1 MKKKFLSLVLALVM
15 VLGTFGN
22 VFAAAATDKKEVPK
36 LTSTNQKVQ
45 WLIDNKIVIGLADD
59 EGKATGNMDLDSPIR
74 RDAVAKMLVYA
85 TGEQDL
91 AAKLQGLYRPFPDVS
106 VDSIVNGY
114 ISVGASKSSP
124 ANGLP
129 FIEGYNEDGTFRP
142 QREVSYA
149 ELAKMLVVLV
159 KKDLTK
165 DMAYK
170 ANRDWATT
178 WMRWAAQ
185 EGILDGVSVADE
197 HAKAPRKDAFA
208 MIYNAFYKLRT
219 VKPVPTNET
228 RGIISKKSVNY
239 DLVLNQGDFEKK
251 FKVTNETVFVREGKN
266 DAPVRWLDTIA
277 DGNFY
282 YVGSLVRV
290 LADKDGNV
298 THIIEM
304 GNPVVGYKYPNTAWV
319 DLGNETLTKAES
331 FGKKGDV
338 IVKGEGFNKLDKIIF
353 SAQNK
358 EFVTT
363 DKTVYYVADFDN
375 NVLTQM
381 KDKAE
386 AAKYVSDK
394 TQNVYLAYEV
404 LPKSGV
410 KEAKVVVFNN
420 AKNQDTNDIVRVEKA
435 VSRPDFMLSF
445 QKPGYNPTTIEQVDL
460 RKIDTV
466 WPYNYNFTNYDVID
480 LAHRNGELRN
490 GNVLIDYETDPIFQV
505 KEFQKIEGT
514 KVTEDVTQD
523 EANAIVLLDK
533 DNQKQT
539 YDFGSNVKKFFGKE
553 ITKGAKVQIKL
564 VDDVADNNIKIIS
577 VVKPTDGLRGNLPN
591 GKYIGYVEGTVQQFI
606 PAKNN
611 SELNR
616 VMIKP
621 KDSAVAQPYVTAL
634 KAKNFK
640 VGDVIEFRAEN
651 IRSTDAVGEIV
662 EVTKNYYKN
671 EAVDTINALMA
682 PGTDDA
688 RHELS
693 KDEVKAYNDRI
704 AGAKNSDEVEA
715 IVDEAQ
721 ANDKVQ
727 LAVLQSGRVT
737 TKEAEKAVNKLKDDA
752 LKNGYLAALT
762 ARDKVDS
769 YAADKAGARVESNYK
784 DAKNAIASVPAT
796 PAEDPMNV
804 NLEGRLAFRRVEDF
818 IARAKAANTAE
829 EKKTALVN
837 GINAYNDTKGIWA
850 KHKDFLALGTE
861 LNKQIKEYND
871 ANNPADLTPVD
882 DEA

>member
-1 MKKKFLSLVLALVM
+1 M

-59 EGKATGNMDLDSPIR
+59 EGKETGNMDLDSPIR

-85 TGEQDL
+85 IGEQDL
-91 AAKLQGLYRPFPDVS
+91 AAKLQGLYRPFPDVT

-159 KKDLTK
+159 KEDLTK

-170 ANRDWATT
+170 ANRDWAST

-266 DAPVRWLDTIA
+266 DAPVKWLDTIK
-277 DGNFY
+277 DNNDY

-290 LADKDGNV
+290 LSDKDGNA

-319 DLGNETLTKAES
+319 DLGNETLTKAQS

-591 GKYIGYVEGTVQQFI
+591 GKYIGYVEGTVQKFI
-606 PAKNN
+606 PAEDN

-616 VMIKP
+616 VLIIP
-621 KDSAVAQPYVTAL
+621 KDGKVAQVYVTAL
-634 KAKNFK
+634 EAGEFPE
-640 VGDVIEFRAEN
+640 GSYIEFRAANVN
-651 IRSTDAVGEIV
+651 INNVVGEIV
-662 EVTKNYYKN
+662 EVTKDFYKTT
-671 EAVDTINALMA
+671 AVDDVKTLVA
-682 PGTDDA
+682 PTN
-688 RHELS
+688 ELS
-693 KDEVKAYNDRI
+693 QDEVDAYVARI
-704 AGAKNSDEVEA
+704 ADANNEKEAQA
-715 IVDEAQ
+715 IVDEAK
-721 ANDKVQ
+721 ANNAVQ
-727 LAVLQSGRVT
+727 GAVLDSG
-737 TKEAEKAVNKLKDDA
+737 
-752 LKNGYLAALT
+752 
-762 ARDKVDS
+762 S
-769 YAADKAGARVESNYK
+769 IK
-784 DAKNAIASVPAT
+784 DAKDAVEKLPDGELKTDYENALAAREAITAYKKAANAGEETDKLYDAAKAAIEKAPAT
-796 PAEDPMNV
+796 PADDAMNA
-804 NLEGRLAFRRVEDF
+804 NLQGRLDTIKTGKLVKVAKVAKD
-818 IARAKAANTAE
+818 ADKKAALEKAIEAFNAVEGKWSVTTETNTLGKIG
-829 EKKTALVN
+829 EK
-837 GINAYNDTKGIWA
+837 
-850 KHKDFLALGTE
+850 
-861 LNKQIKEYND
+861 LNEQITEYNKD
-871 ANNPADLTPVD
+871 NPADTLQLV
-882 DEA
+882 EVGK

>member
-85 TGEQDL
+85 IGEQDL
-91 AAKLQGLYRPFPDVS
+91 AAKLQGLYRPFPDVT

-159 KKDLTK
+159 KEDLTK

-170 ANRDWATT
+170 ANRDWAST

-197 HAKAPRKDAFA
+197 HAKAPRSDAFA

-277 DGNFY
+277 DDNFY

-290 LADKDGNV
+290 LSDKDGNV

-319 DLGNETLTKAES
+319 DLGNETLTKAQS

-591 GKYIGYVEGTVQQFI
+591 GKYIGYVEGTVQKFI
-606 PAKNN
+606 PAKDN

-616 VMIKP
+616 VLIIP
-621 KDSAVAQPYVTAL
+621 KDGKVAQVYVTAL
-634 KAKNFK
+634 KRAEFP
-640 VGDVIEFRAEN
+640 VGSYIEFRAANVN
-651 IRSTDAVGEIV
+651 INNVVGEIV
-662 EVTKNYYKN
+662 EVTKNFYKTT
-671 EAVDTINALMA
+671 AVNDVKTLVA
-682 PGTDDA
+682 PTN
-688 RHELS
+688 ELS
-693 KDEVKAYNDRI
+693 QDEVDAYVARI
-704 AGAKNSDEVEA
+704 ADANNEKEAQA
-715 IVDEAQ
+715 IVDEAK
-721 ANDKVQ
+721 ANNAVQ
-727 LAVLQSGRVT
+727 GAVLDSG
-737 TKEAEKAVNKLKDDA
+737 
-752 LKNGYLAALT
+752 
-762 ARDKVDS
+762 S
-769 YAADKAGARVESNYK
+769 IK
-784 DAKNAIASVPAT
+784 DAKDAVEKLPDGELKTDYENALAAREAITAYKKAANAGEETDKLYDAAKAAIEKAPAT
-796 PAEDPMNV
+796 PADDAMNA
-804 NLEGRLAFRRVEDF
+804 NLQGRLDTIKTGKLVKVAKVAQEADK
-818 IARAKAANTAE
+818 KAALENAIEAFNAVEGVWSVTTDTNTLGKIG
-829 EKKTALVN
+829 KK
-837 GINAYNDTKGIWA
+837 
-850 KHKDFLALGTE
+850 
-861 LNKQIKEYND
+861 LNKQITEYNK
-871 ANNPADLTPVD
+871 ANPTAPLQLV
-882 DEA
+882 EVEE

>member
-59 EGKATGNMDLDSPIR
+59 EGKETGNMDLDSPIR

-85 TGEQDL
+85 IGEQDL
-91 AAKLQGLYRPFPDVS
+91 AAKLQGLYRPFPDVT

-159 KKDLTK
+159 KEDLTK

-251 FKVTNETVFVREGKN
+251 FKVTNETVFVSAKG
-266 DAPVRWLDTIA
+266 DTQLWLESILDR
-277 DGNFY
+277 NSYF
-282 YVGSLVRV
+282 VGSLVRV

-298 THIIEM
+298 SHIIEM
-304 GNPVVGYKYPNTAWV
+304 GNPVVGLQNRTTAWV
-319 DLGNETLTKAES
+319 DLGNKTLDQAQSS
-331 FGKKGDV
+331 FAVDAKDDV
-338 IVKGEGFNKLDKIIF
+338 TLKVDGENKLDNIRFGGEKY
-353 SAQNK
+353 Q
-358 EFVTT
+358 TT
-363 DKTVYYVADFDN
+363 SDTVYYVADYDQN
-375 NVLTQM
+375 ILTQM
-381 KDKAE
+381 KDKA
-386 AAKYVSDK
+386 AVAKLLGDK
-394 TQNVYLAYEV
+394 TERVYLAYEV

-490 GNVLIDYETDPIFQV
+490 GNVLIDYEKDPIYEIKDLQLV
-505 KEFQKIEGT
+505 EPDKTTKNVEIE
-514 KVTEDVTQD
+514 K
-523 EANAIVLLDK
+523 ANSIVLKDK
-533 DNQKQT
+533 YGFTNSFDLSANTKTFFRNQL
-539 YDFGSNVKKFFGKE
+539 VKGE
-553 ITKGAKVQIKL
+553 KVQIELAENGNKL
-564 VDDVADNNIKIIS
+564 AIIS
-577 VVKPTDGLRGNLPN
+577 VVPETDELRGKMVDNSDVAKDPEVVTGKFISFTPGENGQLSHVLVYLKDGDTYSPRKTPFVTKLGVTKFGVDGASRPAAGDVLEMTIKRINNDNIVGEIIDVKNHGATFEDALAQHKETSIKELKDANLLTDAIEKAIN
-591 GKYIGYVEGTVQQFI
+591 DAATFAEVNDIV
-606 PAKNN
+606 
-611 SELNR
+611 
-616 VMIKP
+616 
-621 KDSAVAQPYVTAL
+621 D
-634 KAKNFK
+634 KAKNPAVYDFIAAEAK
-640 VGDVIEFRAEN
+640 VTAKDDINVDAPTKKAIEDAKTAYDELNAEQKE
-651 IRSTDAVGEIV
+651 RED
-662 EVTKNYYKN
+662 
-671 EAVDTINALMA
+671 
-682 PGTDDA
+682 
-688 RHELS
+688 
-693 KDEVKAYNDRI
+693 VKA
-704 AGAKNSDEVEA
+704 
-715 IVDEAQ
+715 
-721 ANDKVQ
+721 
-727 LAVLQSGRVT
+727 
-737 TKEAEKAVNKLKDDA
+737 
-752 LKNGYLAALT
+752 
-762 ARDKVDS
+762 
-769 YAADKAGARVESNYK
+769 
-784 DAKNAIASVPAT
+784 AIASLNEKIEKYNNA
-796 PAEDPMNV
+796 ADED
-804 NLEGRLAFRRVEDF
+804 LEP
-818 IARAKAANTAE
+818 IA
-829 EKKTALVN
+829 
-837 GINAYNDTKGIWA
+837 
-850 KHKDFLALGTE
+850 
-861 LNKQIKEYND
+861 
-871 ANNPADLTPVD
+871 
-882 DEA
+882 